1 MYVLFDKPN
10 LKINPNIYNQ
20 YQVYTYVLILRR
32 NELERLNLFLARFT
46 RDRAFLT
53 APTFAAPTILNPFDT
68 FRSFST
74 ITIIMPAFG
83 SSDVI
88 RYYPKRFWQK
98 PKIQG
103 EKLPFLVL
111 KLNLSL
117 KNGTQTQPD
126 FFTFCIQK
134 PKTGEKLTFLDTDP
148 TDYITNLNFQ
158 CPSHLFYQKN
168 RMACHYSDYK
178 FFYNPKTY

>member
-1 MYVLFDKPN
+1 MCVLFDKPN

-88 RYYPKRFWQK
+88 RQYPKRFWRK
-98 PKIQG
+98 PTIQG

-111 KLNLSL
+111 KVNLSL

-134 PKTGEKLTFLDTDP
+134 PKTAGEKLTFLETDP
-148 TDYITNLNFQ
+148 TDYITNLNFR
-158 CPSHLFYQKN
+158 CPYPDVLLIYQRN
-168 RMACHYSDYK
+168 RMACAP
-178 FFYNPKTY
+178 FQR